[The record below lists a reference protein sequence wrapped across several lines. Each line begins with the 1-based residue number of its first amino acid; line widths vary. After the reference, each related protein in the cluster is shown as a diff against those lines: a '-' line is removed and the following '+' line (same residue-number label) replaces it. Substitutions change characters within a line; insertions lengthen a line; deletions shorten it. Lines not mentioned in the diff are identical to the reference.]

1 MKEGTIGKVTANG
14 IGSVFLELPNNSI
27 GNGIRFNSKGDMFV
41 ADYINHNI
49 LKIEMT
55 EKKLSVYANEPL
67 MSQPNDIAIDSKDRF
82 YASDPNSTSGTFATK
97 SITIANVAAG
107 LTPIFRDMGEVI
119 VSANRTFRRV
129 QALSNLPA
137 TFGVGGAPSS
147 NAVVSDYRTYWYEVS
162 LLDGQGAINAL
173 FQVRG

>member
-1 MKEGTIGKVTANG
+1 MSSVQSHIKQQNIVYGALAVSNSVTLNT
-14 IGSVFLELPNNSI
+14 FTRNP
-27 GNGIRFNSKGDMFV
+27 
-41 ADYINHNI
+41 
-49 LKIEMT
+49 
-55 EKKLSVYANEPL
+55 
-67 MSQPNDIAIDSKDRF
+67 F
-82 YASDPNSTSGTFATK
+82 YASDPNSTSGHFTVATV
-97 SITIANVAAG
+97 TTANDASG

>member
-1 MKEGTIGKVTANG
+1 MSSVQSHIKQQNIVYGALAVSNSVT
-14 IGSVFLELPNNSI
+14 LNSFTR
-27 GNGIRFNSKGDMFV
+27 N
-41 ADYINHNI
+41 
-49 LKIEMT
+49 
-55 EKKLSVYANEPL
+55 P
-67 MSQPNDIAIDSKDRF
+67 F
-82 YASDPNSTSGTFATK
+82 YASDPNSTAGTFATV
-97 SITIANVAAG
+97 SVATANVVGG

-137 TFGVGGAPSS
+137 TFGVGGSPSS
-147 NAVVSDYRTYWYEVS
+147 DAVVSDYRTYWYEVS